1 MDHNVVFPKPL
12 ADYCAQLM
20 QAQGVPPEEARII
33 GDHLVEAECCG
44 LSSHGVSR
52 TAIYLK
58 RLETGVVNA
67 KWSYRA
73 VREYP
78 ASIQWDACNSM
89 GMVTG
94 VRAMERLSLIH
105 I

>member
-78 ASIQWDACNSM
+78 PLSS
-89 GMVTG
+89 GMPATLWVW
-94 VRAMERLSLIH
+94 
-105 I
+105 